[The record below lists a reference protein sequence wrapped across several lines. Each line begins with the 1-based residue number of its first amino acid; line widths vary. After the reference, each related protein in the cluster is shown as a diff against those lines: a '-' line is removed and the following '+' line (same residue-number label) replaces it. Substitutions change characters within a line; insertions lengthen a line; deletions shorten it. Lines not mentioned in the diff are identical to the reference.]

1 MSGIRIPRINW
12 SPVELASR
20 AIRRGIKFN
29 FASGSPDPS
38 LIPINLIK
46 ESMTDLLPAFRA
58 RAPRG
63 LEGYA
68 PFTGATRL

>member
-1 MSGIRIPRINW
+1 MKMLYNKIVIAP
-12 SPVELASR
+12 
-20 AIRRGIKFN
+20 
-29 FASGSPDPS
+29 
-38 LIPINLIK
+38 
-46 ESMTDLLPAFRA
+46 DLLPALRA